1 MRLLRAL
8 ARQMLASKFAVD
20 GAESLRNPESQA
32 ALAKPLTDRVV
43 PMLQGVAPGA
53 PIPTDPVTWVRISG
67 AVNIVGAAM
76 LSTGRMPR
84 LAAGVLAVNL
94 VPRTVAGH
102 SFWNEPDPS
111 IRSEQRQQFVKNMSM
126 AGGLLM
132 TAFPPRRARWAKRPK
147 PASGSSTRMS
157 EKAAG

>member
-1 MRLLRAL
+1 MRLLRAV

-20 GAESLRNPESQA
+20 GAESLRNPEPQA

-53 PIPTDPVTWVRISG
+53 PIPSDPVTWVRISG
-67 AVNIVGAAM
+67 AVNIVGATM
-76 LSTGRMPR
+76 LATGRMPR
-84 LAAGVLAVNL
+84 LAAVLLAANM

-102 SFWNEPDPS
+102 AFWNEPDPS
-111 IRSEQRQQFVKNMSM
+111 VRSEQRQQFVKNIST

-132 TAFPPRRARWAKRPK
+132 SALPPRRPRWVKRPK
-147 PASGSSTRMS
+147 STGPS
-157 EKAAG
+157 KAAG